1 LFKDGLTA
9 KKTHW
14 IHGALPK
21 KHWVYGAKTRYRQPD
36 APCEIDAITDDSI
49 EIFFGQKQWAITPG
63 QSVVVYES
71 NVCLGGAIIEN
82 TIDKAQVSFFEKM
95 VAA

>member
-1 LFKDGLTA
+1 MNNQNLFIGIFLFFC
-9 KKTHW
+9 
-14 IHGALPK
+14 LPTFILGQEAEK
-21 KHWVYGAKTRYRQPD
+21 YKGMWKGELH
-36 APCEIDAITDDSI
+36 DSV

-71 NVCLGGAIIEN
+71 NVCLGGAIIESA
-82 TIDKAQVSFFEKM
+82 IDKAQEPLSEKM